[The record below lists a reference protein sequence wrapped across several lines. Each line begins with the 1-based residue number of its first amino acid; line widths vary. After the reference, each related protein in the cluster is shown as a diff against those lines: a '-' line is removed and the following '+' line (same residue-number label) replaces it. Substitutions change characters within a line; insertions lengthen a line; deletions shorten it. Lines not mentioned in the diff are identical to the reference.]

1 MLDGIKNGERM
12 FPLRTKAACISIL
25 ILFSVSNLS
34 GYTKSTTI
42 GMSET
47 MGIFGMI
54 GNSKNINGFD
64 DLYLV
69 KGVFPIPLLGGIG
82 LSLKNYYSSS
92 RTKPFTALTMLGTYT
107 LGFCGTDNCDPLKMG
122 AMLSWSLGY
131 DFHLIKSQKI
141 NMHLKLGI
149 LSQFDLVQMKVFES
163 PSDKPE
169 IWPILNL
176 SFNR

>member
-1 MLDGIKNGERM
+1 MSYRLI
-12 FPLRTKAACISIL
+12 IL
-25 ILFSVSNLS
+25 IFLISLS
-34 GYTKSTTI
+34 TINAYSYTKSSSL
-42 GMSET
+42 GLSET
-47 MGIFGMI
+47 MGIFGVLS
-54 GNSKNINGFD
+54 NSKNIHGFD

-69 KGVFPIPLLGGIG
+69 KGVFPIPILGGIG

-92 RTKPFTALTMLGTYT
+92 RSKPFTALTMLGTYT
-107 LGFCGTDNCDPLKMG
+107 LGLCGTDNCDPLKMG
-122 AMLSWSLGY
+122 IMLSWSLGY

-149 LSQFDLVQMKVFES
+149 LSQFDLIQMKVFES

-169 IWPILNL
+169 IWPIVNL